1 MDVHSEE
8 SSGNDDA
15 QDGAGHEERVDR
27 DVDLCVLDQQ
37 QCAVFGRV
45 PAKFGE
51 GNTCTYEKFNRKLG
65 CLYKIIKNDD
75 SCECVYL
82 YCW

>member
-27 DVDLCVLDQQ
+27 DVDLRVLDQQ

-51 GNTCTYEKFNRKLG
+51 GKY
-65 CLYKIIKNDD
+65 
-75 SCECVYL
+75 V
-82 YCW
+82 

>member
-1 MDVHSEE
+1 MMFLSHTHSYNEIHQFLLNVPLVPVMDVHSEE

-15 QDGAGHEERVDR
+15 QDGAGHEERVDG

-51 GNTCTYEKFNRKLG
+51 GNT
-65 CLYKIIKNDD
+65 
-75 SCECVYL
+75 
-82 YCW
+82 